1 VGLAVRMNSL
11 ATLVLVCLGVLTVA
25 FALPLLQARRH
36 LPTLVLAT
44 AAALGVALAV
54 VVLWWGLGNGLTW
67 SMLLLGPAAALL
79 GLLVGAVIVL
89 AVTGG
94 QRVDEPAV
102 EQALVARDTKGSGD
116 KDASLALAMTIA
128 AIPSVDSLSE
138 ATKGAFHKN
147 VLTLQTHTT
156 GASTVLTFR
165 AYGLDDESDPNVG
178 EYVLGANPGDK
189 GFFPID
195 EVAITYT
202 PG

>member
-1 VGLAVRMNSL
+1 M
-11 ATLVLVCLGVLTVA
+11 
-25 FALPLLQARRH
+25 
-36 LPTLVLAT
+36 
-44 AAALGVALAV
+44 

-67 SMLLLGPAAALL
+67 SMWLLGPAGAAL
-79 GLLVGAVIVL
+79 GLLVGALIVL

-94 QRVDEPAV
+94 KRLDEPAV

-116 KDASLALAMTIA
+116 KNASVALAMTIA

-147 VLTLQTHTT
+147 ILTMETRTT
-156 GASTVLTFR
+156 GVSTVLTFR
-165 AYGLDDESDPNVG
+165 AYGLDDESDPIVG
-178 EYVLGANPGDK
+178 DYALGANPGTK

>member
-1 VGLAVRMNSL
+1 VRMNSL
-11 ATLVLVCLGVLTVA
+11 ATLLLVCLAILVVA
-25 FALPLLQARRH
+25 CVVPLLRSRRH
-36 LPTLVLAT
+36 LPTLVH
-44 AAALGVALAV
+44 AAGAVLGVALGV

-67 SMLLLGPAAALL
+67 SMWLLGPAAAVL
-79 GLLVGAVIVL
+79 GVIVGVVIVL

-94 QRVDEPAV
+94 KRFDEAAV
-102 EQALVARDTKGSGD
+102 EQALVARDTKSSGD

-147 VLTLQTHTT
+147 VLTLETHPT
-156 GASTVLTFR
+156 ADSTVLTFR
-165 AYGLDDESDPNVG
+165 AYGLDDESDPTVG
-178 EYVLGANPGDK
+178 DYVLGANPGSR

-195 EVAITYT
+195 EIAITYT